1 MRPGFVR
8 LALTQSGFLLGLSP
22 AIVGFLLGRTLGT
35 ARALSS
41 IAAASAGVVLLGLCS
56 ASLAVGYREP
66 TAALARH
73 FLGRQGAR
81 LVGLA
86 LAVSFVGWLRI
97 HALAIEA
104 AADGHPAQSP
114 ALLAFCALAS
124 VVLVRRSNAWIARL
138 SAVQGPALMA
148 LFAYT
153 WTRLGVAPLTG
164 LRPERPDLAAV
175 LLIVAAGLSD
185 VIDMPTLLH
194 VARSR
199 AAALASV
206 AVTYGLVLP
215 GLLAFGVFVASD
227 PAAPTL
233 VAALAAGGPR
243 FAVTVKVL
251 LVGSA
256 TVANAGLLWSGGTSL
271 ATAFARSEAAP
282 LRWGMSALGLLLSL
296 TVVGASVE
304 AVLSVLGA
312 VTGGVGF
319 VVLTAYLLDGARA
332 QRERTTAQRRAHA
345 VAAAAAAGFG
355 LVALGLARRVGA
367 PEASGILVAAAA
379 GVLSTALV
387 RASSRRSR
395 PPV

>member
-22 AIVGFLLGRTLGT
+22 AIVGFLLGRTLG
-35 ARALSS
+35 AGRALSS
-41 IAAASAGVVLLGLCS
+41 IAAASAVVVLLGLCS

-66 TAALARH
+66 TAQLARH

-104 AADGHPAQSP
+104 AAGSHPARG
-114 ALLAFCALAS
+114 ATLLVCCATFS
-124 VVLVRRSNAWIARL
+124 VALVRRGNVWIARL

-153 WTRLGVAPLTG
+153 WARLGAAPLAG
-164 LRPERPDLAAV
+164 LHLGRPDPAAV
-175 LLIVAAGLSD
+175 LLIIAAGLSD

-194 VARSR
+194 VARGR
-199 AAALASV
+199 AAAMGSV
-206 AVTYGLVLP
+206 AVTYGFVLP
-215 GLLAFGVFVASD
+215 GMLAFGVLVATD
-227 PAAPTL
+227 PAAPSL
-233 VAALAAGGPR
+233 VAALADGGPK
-243 FAVTVKVL
+243 FAATVKVL

-271 ATAFARSEAAP
+271 ATAFARSDAAP
-282 LRWGMSALGLLLSL
+282 LRWAMSALGLLLSL

-332 QRERTTAQRRAHA
+332 RRERSNAQRRAHA
-345 VAAAAAAGFG
+345 VAAAAATALG
-355 LVALGLARRVGA
+355 LVASVLARWLGA

-387 RASSRRSR
+387 RASSGRST
-395 PPV
+395 PLG